1 MSLLLPVNSVC
12 CMYIDMYISRT
23 EKFSISARTFSFL
36 FLLLFLLFFSNF
48 DNKSS
53 MSWSF
58 PPGLF
63 CKDHFPSIR
72 QHLKFLVNY
81 VPTIVYSSVNWLKS
95 EPFTTTRLIIELYKL
110 YSKWINREISFK
122 SYTSQDLTRPAQKPR
137 TKLFKRWIALSTGWI
152 KY

>member
-12 CMYIDMYISRT
+12 MHVHWYVHIEDREVQHIRSYVF
-23 EKFSISARTFSFL
+23 FSFSFTFSS
-36 FLLLFLLFFSNF
+36 FFSNF

-58 PPGLF
+58 PPGLV